1 MVSWPGYLL
10 HLQKVVC
17 LLQVTVCTFVE
28 VHSLIDLAV
37 SQCNRSFCY
46 VGAVKRK
53 KKKKLKRKGRADGSG
68 RVSEVGQGPP
78 IKI

>member
-1 MVSWPGYLL
+1 MGEIDGFMAWIFIAPAESCVLAAGDC
-10 HLQKVVC
+10 V
-17 LLQVTVCTFVE
+17 TFVE

-53 KKKKLKRKGRADGSG
+53 KKKKG
-68 RVSEVGQGPP
+68 
-78 IKI
+78 

>member
-1 MVSWPGYLL
+1 MVAWPGYLM

-17 LLQVTVCTFVE
+17 SLQVTVCTFVE
-28 VHSLIDLAV
+28 VHSLINLAD

-53 KKKKLKRKGRADGSG
+53 KKVEKRGEGRWIREG
-68 RVSEVGQGPP
+68 E
-78 IKI
+78 